1 MAVVSYLAIGSLN
14 KIHRQAEGV
23 KPTLSELERFEEA
36 PEGMDIDLTSAD
48 KDDIAHAFSNGDNVE
63 VNEGELINLQG
74 KVIAVD
80 GSKITILPKHTDLKD
95 PLEFQASELKKYFC
109 QGCMATEI

>member
-1 MAVVSYLAIGSLN
+1 M
-14 KIHRQAEGV
+14 

-36 PEGMDIDLTSAD
+36 PEGIDIDLTSAD

-63 VNEGELINLQG
+63 VGEGELVNLQG

-80 GSKITILPKHTDLKD
+80 GSKITILPKHNDLKD
-95 PLEFQASELKKYFC
+95 PLEFQANELRKFFS
-109 QGCMATEI
+109 QGCMTTKFKISNNIDRLRQYDM